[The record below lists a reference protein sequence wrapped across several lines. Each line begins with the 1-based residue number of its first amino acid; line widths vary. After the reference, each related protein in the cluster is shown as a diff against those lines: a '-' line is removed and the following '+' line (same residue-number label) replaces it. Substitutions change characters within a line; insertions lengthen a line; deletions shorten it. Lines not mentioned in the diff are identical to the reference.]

1 MQRLNKLNQIFS
13 NRILICAIEPLA
25 DILHIMVNI
34 ANDPVHGKFAFMQ
47 MPDRHLL
54 SGGDKNLTDSIG
66 EIPPQ
71 AVNCAGLRLAVFITV
86 RPKAQLS
93 VPMILEPERDALFIL
108 EVVDVRDF
116 IITRINDGLGTRICH
131 ILLEQQMFG
140 TKYVRSC
147 QHSYKNLVKKRRST
161 QGFMNS

>member
-1 MQRLNKLNQIFS
+1 MRRLNKLNQIFS
-13 NRILICAIEPLA
+13 NRILICAIEPFA

-34 ANDPVHGKFAFMQ
+34 ADNIVHGKFAFVQ
-47 MPDRHLL
+47 LLDRHLF

-66 EIPPQ
+66 KIPPQ
-71 AVNCAGLRLAVFITV
+71 AVNSSGLRSAVFITV

-93 VPMILEPERDALFIL
+93 VRMILEQKRDALFIL

-131 ILLEQQMFG
+131 VLLEQQTFG
-140 TKYVRSC
+140 TKHVRSRH
-147 QHSYKNLVKKRRST
+147 HSSKNLIKKRRSN